1 MISDTKQSCVYKNVR
16 LETGFEFNGDVVA
29 ATKTGLFCI
38 ETENGLIK
46 SISPDNGAG
55 GGVDA
60 NGLLMLPGFKDMHT
74 HLDKTLYGLPWK
86 AVSDKKR
93 SVKDMIALEQRIVPE
108 LLRTSVARSERLIEL
123 LQSFG
128 IHYARSHFNVDP
140 TSGLRSLG
148 HLQQALLNKKESFA
162 AELVAF
168 PQHGIFYTDTA
179 TLLKEVAQLEEVGFI
194 GGLDPTTIDGSINK
208 PLDFIVQLAADHGK
222 GIDIHLHETGATGIK
237 TIEYL
242 VDRIMEIPGLQGK
255 TTVSHAF
262 VLAHLPEKKL
272 SELAEK
278 LASAKI
284 SIATALPVRGGQI
297 MPLPVLWQHGVTVL
311 TGNDNI
317 QDHWGTLGSGNLLQ
331 KANLAADLY
340 GLETEY
346 ALSRLL
352 GMATGNRLP
361 LDNKGHHQW
370 PRKGDPADFVLI
382 EAGSSAEAVSRI
394 SPVKRLV
401 HRGNIVY

>member
-1 MISDTKQSCVYKNVR
+1 MDKVVNAYKNVR
-16 LETGFEFNGDVVA
+16 LETGFEFNGDIVA
-29 ATKTGLFCI
+29 GTKTGLFCI
-38 ETENGLIK
+38 ETENGRIK
-46 SISPDNGAG
+46 SITPD
-55 GGVDA
+55 DA
-60 NGLLMLPGFKDMHT
+60 DAKAIDADGLLMLPAFKDMHT

-86 AVSDKKR
+86 AVSGKKR
-93 SVKDMIALEQRIVPE
+93 SVKDMIALEQRIIPE
-108 LLRTSVARSERLIEL
+108 LLRTAVVRSEQLIEL

-128 IHYARSHFNVDP
+128 IHYVRSHFNIDP
-140 TSGLRSLG
+140 TSGLRSLE
-148 HLQQALLNKKESFA
+148 HLQQALRNKKESFA

-179 TLLKEVAQLEEVGFI
+179 ALLKEAAQLEAVGFI
-194 GGLDPTTIDGSINK
+194 GGLDPSTIDRSISK
-208 PLDFIVQLAADHGK
+208 PLDFIIQLAADHDK
-222 GIDIHLHETGATGIK
+222 GIDIHLHETGAAGIK

-242 VDRIMEIPGLQGK
+242 VDRVMEIPRLQGK

-272 SELAEK
+272 SALAEK

-284 SIATALPVRGGQI
+284 SIATALPVRGGHI
-297 MPLPVLWQHGVTVL
+297 MPLPVLWKHGVEVL

-340 GLETEY
+340 GQETEY

-352 GMATGNRLP
+352 GMATGNKLP
-361 LDNKGHHQW
+361 LDNKGHLQW
-370 PRKGDPADFVLI
+370 PQKGDPADFVLI
-382 EAGSSAEAVSRI
+382 DASCSAEAVSRI
-394 SPVKRLV
+394 SPVKQLV
-401 HRGNIVY
+401 HQGNIVY